1 MPRTTRQS
9 RGTSLA
15 GAILAIVALRL
26 IGFAS
31 TIFGANY
38 QPFLVVQYLAAAIA
52 IGGGIYVI
60 RRGIILEAPAFV
72 SNGISTLTER
82 LTRRFATS

>member
-1 MPRTTRQS
+1 VPRTTRQS

-15 GAILAIVALRL
+15 GAILAIVTLRL

-31 TIFGANY
+31 TILGANY
-38 QPFLVVQYLAAAIA
+38 QPFLLVQYVAAAIA

-72 SNGISTLTER
+72 TSSIGALSER